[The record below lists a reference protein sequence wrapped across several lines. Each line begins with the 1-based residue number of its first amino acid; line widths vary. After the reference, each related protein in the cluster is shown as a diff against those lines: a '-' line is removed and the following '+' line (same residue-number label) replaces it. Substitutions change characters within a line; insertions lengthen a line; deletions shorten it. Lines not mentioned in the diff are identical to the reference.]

1 MIIQNHIKG
10 RRRVLDPAK
19 KVRLCELVAQESYTV
34 EQAADA
40 LDVSLRTVQR
50 ERKFDQDFDHEVRL
64 ALQQPPDPLKLM
76 EQAARTHWRAAAWL
90 LERRNPEE
98 YARKPINTANPQQV
112 RAALQFVIE
121 AALRAVAPE
130 QRVEVYHA
138 IEAACNEAHDC
149 CFPAFG
155 PWGHPRRPK
164 LPPTPLYDETSR
176 EATRIKYG
184 LPLPT
189 PEDLAAQA
197 RKAALREHL
206 KQRLAENRR
215 AEALGEPW
223 PPASEASILSPE
235 IDETTKCAATQF
247 TTPPPET
254 LAATPSGALPPKA
267 ASPPDILSPKTDETT
282 KRNATECNAATKSPP
297 PAPPLILKP
306 IGTPPTEDD
315 LERDAD
321 ALEAAVLK
329 QCPDSLHANDDF
341 HHPDANDP
349 RLRIQLYQER
359 LDRHKRQER
368 QKARAAEK
376 KAKAMKRRAEAQR
389 RRRAA

>member
-1 MIIQNHIKG
+1 MFQSHIRG
-10 RRRVLDPAK
+10 RRRILDPAK
-19 KVRLCELVAQESYTV
+19 KARLCELVAKESYSI

-64 ALQQPPDPLKLM
+64 SLQQPPDPLKLM
-76 EQAARTHWRAAAWL
+76 EHAARTHWRAAAWL

-98 YARKPINTANPQQV
+98 YARKPINTANTKQV
-112 RAALQFVIE
+112 WAALQFVTE
-121 AALRAVAPE
+121 VALRAVAPE
-130 QRVEVYHA
+130 QRQEVYSA
-138 IEAACNEAHDC
+138 IEAASKEAHDC

-164 LPPTPLYDETSR
+164 LPPTPLYDETAR
-176 EATRIKYG
+176 EATRLKYG

-189 PEDLAAQA
+189 SEELAAKERQEA
-197 RKAALREHL
+197 
-206 KQRLAENRR
+206 QRAQQQQRVEQQRR
-215 AEALGEPW
+215 ADAINQPWLGREYGILSPEIAETTKGAATECADATQSGAFTGEAAPH
-223 PPASEASILSPE
+223 PSILSPE
-235 IDETTKCAATQF
+235 IEKTTEFDAATKCN
-247 TTPPPET
+247 
-254 LAATPSGALPPKA
+254 
-267 ASPPDILSPKTDETT
+267 D
-282 KRNATECNAATKSPP
+282 ATKSPP
-297 PAPPLILKP
+297 APPFIMRP
-306 IGTPPTEDD
+306 ISTPPTEDD

-329 QCPDSLHANDDF
+329 QCPDSLYKNDDF

-376 KAKAMKRRAEAQR
+376 KANAAKKRAEAQR
-389 RRRAA
+389 RRAA

>member
-1 MIIQNHIKG
+1 MIQTHIRG
-10 RRRVLDPAK
+10 RRRILDPAK
-19 KVRLCELVAQESYTV
+19 KARLCELVAKESYSI

-76 EQAARTHWRAAAWL
+76 EHAARTHWRAAAWL

-98 YARKPINTANPQQV
+98 YARKPINTANAKQV
-112 RAALQFVIE
+112 WAALQFVTE

-130 QRVEVYHA
+130 QRVELYNA
-138 IEAACNEAHDC
+138 IEAASKEAHDC

-155 PWGHPRRPK
+155 PWGHPRRPQ
-164 LPPTPLYDETSR
+164 LPPTPLYDETMR

-184 LPLPT
+184 LPVPT
-189 PEDLAAQA
+189 TEELAKHQ
-197 RKAALREHL
+197 RKVALREHL
-206 KQRLAENRR
+206 KQRLAEKRR
-215 AEALGEPW
+215 AEAWGEPW
-223 PPASEASILSPE
+223 PTVSPTSPDGIVSPE
-235 IDETTKCAATQF
+235 IDETTKCP
-247 TTPPPET
+247 TTES
-254 LAATPSGALPPKA
+254 ATPSSGTSSEAFPCAA
-267 ASPPDILSPKTDETT
+267 ASSPSILSPEIEKTTNSAAT
-282 KRNATECNAATKSPP
+282 KFNAATKSPP
-297 PAPPLILKP
+297 PAPPLTMRP

-329 QCPDSLHANDDF
+329 QCPDSLHENDDF

-368 QKARAAEK
+368 QKERAAEK
-376 KAKAMKRRAEAQR
+376 KAKAMKKRAEAQR
-389 RRRAA
+389 RRAA

>member
-19 KVRLCELVAQESYTV
+19 KVRLCELVARESYTV
-34 EQAADA
+34 EQAADS

-76 EQAARTHWRAAAWL
+76 EQAARSHWRAAAWL
-90 LERRNPEE
+90 LERRHPEE

-164 LPPTPLYDETSR
+164 LPPTPLYDETSQ
-176 EATRIKYG
+176 EATRLQYN
-184 LPLPT
+184 LRLPT
-189 PEDLAAQA
+189 PEELAAKERQA
-197 RKAALREHL
+197 A
-206 KQRLAENRR
+206 QRAQQQQRVERQRR
-215 AEALGEPW
+215 ADAIHQPWLGGE
-223 PPASEASILSPE
+223 EGIVSPK
-235 IDETTKCAATQF
+235 IAETTNRA
-247 TTPPPET
+247 
-254 LAATPSGALPPKA
+254 
-267 ASPPDILSPKTDETT
+267 
-282 KRNATECNAATKSPP
+282 ATECSAATESPL
-297 PAPPLILKP
+297 PAPPVALRP

-376 KAKAMKRRAEAQR
+376 KLKAKRQRAQAQR
-389 RRRAA
+389 RRAA